1 MQAPKNLLKQL
12 PELDQLSENLAQDSS
27 EIMARAFP
35 TEDIARASAGDVS
48 FSIGFEE
55 MGDADLP
62 QVEEVD
68 RERWINAGVRAVTKL
83 KEEGEAADLTG
94 EELIGLEA
102 IVHIEAR
109 PAILIQDGRF
119 FPPPAEWQILESSR
133 DQIEHAFKSVGRIE
147 VNGHPTYE
155 WVGTG
160 FLVGE
165 NVIMTN
171 RHVAEIFCKR
181 GCLGRWDFEPTMT
194 AKIDYIE
201 ELGSLASAEFSLTSL
216 IGIHSTFDMA
226 LFTAEPISSSG
237 VDRPQPLGISSRP
250 PSDLVGQM
258 VYCVGYPAWDG
269 RRNDPEIMR
278 KIFSNIFNVKRFQPG
293 KVMSYSGTRK
303 ILMHDCS
310 TLGGNSGSCV
320 VDLETNQVIGLHFGG
335 RYLQGNSAVA
345 LWELTNDRLLSR
357 GRVNFTS

>member
-1 MQAPKNLLKQL
+1 MQASKNLLKQL
-12 PELDQLSENLAQDSS
+12 PDLNQLSENLDQDTTDILS
-27 EIMARAFP
+27 RAFP
-35 TEDIARASAGDVS
+35 TQDIARASAGDVS
-48 FSIGFEE
+48 FSIGSQEF
-55 MGDADLP
+55 GDADIP
-62 QVEEVD
+62 QIEEVD

-83 KEEGEAADLTG
+83 NDEGEGADLTG

-109 PAILIQDGRF
+109 PAILIQDGHF
-119 FPPPAEWQILESSR
+119 FPPPADWQFLEGER
-133 DQIEHAFKSVGRIE
+133 DQIELTFKSVGRIE
-147 VNGHPTYE
+147 LSGHTGYD

-160 FLVGE
+160 FLVAE

-171 RHVAEIFCKR
+171 RHVAEIFSKR
-181 GCLGRWDFEPTMT
+181 GCFGRWEFEPEMT
-194 AKIDYIE
+194 ASIDYVE
-201 ELGSLASAEFSLTSL
+201 ELGSLASAEFALTSI

-226 LFTAEPISSSG
+226 LFTAEPISSTG
-237 VDRPQPLGISSRP
+237 VSLPQPLEVLSRP
-250 PSDLVGQM
+250 PSVLAGQT

-269 RRNDPEIMR
+269 RRNDPEVMR

-293 KVMSYSGTRK
+293 KVISFSGAKK

-345 LWELTNDRLLSR
+345 LWELTNDRLLR
-357 GRVNFTS
+357 KARINFSS